1 MEFLKALEEYGY
13 LPMKDYGNESE
24 AELEATEK
32 RHAEGWNHL
41 HQWLN
46 KHEDMIRGLAVLQE
60 EGFIMD

>member
-1 MEFLKALEEYGY
+1 
-13 LPMKDYGNESE
+13 MKDYGNESE

-32 RHAEGWNHL
+32 RHAEGWLHL